1 VSKRFEFLLFVLLK
15 SEEWPG
21 ESGFAIGQQI
31 FLLSAASCSVFSS
44 TTVVE
49 ARRVVV
55 DSTFDLQTRPKTI

>member
-1 VSKRFEFLLFVLLK
+1 VLLK

-44 TTVVE
+44 TNVVE
-49 ARRVVV
+49 ARRDVV